1 MQAFPEGSANMAIGG
16 AGPNR
21 SRLDL
26 DKFHGVTE
34 QGFTDYNV
42 TRKAATSY
50 QEQNKPKVDPIQY
63 FNSTDRTEMVHGEE
77 SYGLG
82 TSTFLE
88 GAPASRKALQRRESE
103 EQADGS
109 GINGAGLTR
118 KKSLAQ
124 RFRGMSAPR
133 PRGGAANEGL
143 RSPDA
148 RYKPGT
154 PIELSD
160 NQPPQLLMDSAG
172 GPAAANYTKDNEV
185 NPYEESFEK
194 KGTEIKFVEQEKPNV
209 GRPRA
214 PSSPNGAGLSRAVTA
229 DAAIAS
235 PTEEKPS
242 GGGFLNRMKSLKGG
256 PRKSRPERKD
266 SGS

>member
-1 MQAFPEGSANMAIGG
+1 MAIGG
-16 AGPNR
+16 SGPNR

-26 DKFHGVTE
+26 DKFHGRTE
-34 QGFTDYNV
+34 EGFTDYNV
-42 TRKAATSY
+42 TRKADTAY
-50 QEQNKPKVDPIQY
+50 QQEQKIRSEPLQY
-63 FNSTDRTEMVHGEE
+63 FNSTDRTEQVHGEE

-88 GAPASRKALQRRESE
+88 GAPASRRALQRRESE
-103 EQADGS
+103 EQADG
-109 GINGAGLTR
+109 AGFNAGGLQR

-133 PRGGAANEGL
+133 PRSGAHEGL

-154 PIELSD
+154 PIELSE
-160 NQPPQLLMDSAG
+160 NTPPQLLTESAG
-172 GPAAANYTKDNEV
+172 GLAAATYTKENEI
-185 NPYEESFEK
+185 NPYDEAFEK
-194 KGTEIKFVEQEKPNV
+194 KGTEIRFVEQEKPNV

-214 PSSPNGAGLSRAVTA
+214 PSSPKADGLTRALTA

-235 PTEEKPS
+235 PTEEKPI

-256 PRKSRPERKD
+256 GRKSRPERKD